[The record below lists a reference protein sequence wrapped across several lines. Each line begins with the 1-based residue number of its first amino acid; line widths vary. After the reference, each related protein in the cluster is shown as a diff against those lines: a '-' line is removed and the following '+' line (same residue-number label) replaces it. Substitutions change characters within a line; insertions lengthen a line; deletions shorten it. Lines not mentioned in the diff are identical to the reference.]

1 MAREQITWRTRWD
14 IHFSLA
20 FLFFFIFLIF
30 VGFPPFLS
38 SVLAHTYAI
47 VLSARLRFEKNIFL
61 QFLLGGWWLSGSRIE
76 PRRAQMNGHYVYPKW
91 KRGLKWIFN
100 EPGSWGLAQCVAV
113 SWRVILPA
121 KDMLQLNKKKIT
133 LKRCGVST
141 ALASLGGQPFVT
153 F

>member
-1 MAREQITWRTRWD
+1 MRHSLFLSFSFLFSFSFFLFLLDFPPFWARSWRTRTQLSWALVFD
-14 IHFSLA
+14 SKRTFSCNFCWVA
-20 FLFFFIFLIF
+20 D
-30 VGFPPFLS
+30 
-38 SVLAHTYAI
+38 
-47 VLSARLRFEKNIFL
+47 
-61 QFLLGGWWLSGSRIE
+61 GWWLSGSRIE